1 MNDLERQQ
9 KLDKLKKRMLEMS
22 ATIAEQEDEIALNER
37 VLNMVLEDHVFHSPH
52 ESVQLIIETVKKRA
66 EAQRNK
72 DIEEK
77 RRMKIYEYMFN
88 SLLWKYV
95 RRPCCYYCS
104 YYQYC
109 PQRKAE
115 VKPDAETCM
124 RYIEAREREIAKRRM
139 VVEEQDGLQ

>member
-95 RRPCCYYCS
+95 RRPDCYYCS
-104 YYQYC
+104 CNQYC
-109 PQRKAE
+109 PQRRAE
-115 VKPDAETCM
+115 VKPDSETCM

-139 VVEEQDGLQ
+139 VVEE